1 MRSPLALLRRQSLR
15 VRITLS
21 FVAAAVAL
29 TLALSMTTFLTVR
42 TFLER
47 SRVSSSTRQT
57 VFALLFAREFIRAN
71 PNDMEG
77 LVSLLQTREN
87 FDAMV
92 TTGDDWFSTALSLT
106 PAAIPPRLDS
116 LVTEERLGYQ
126 HAEVGDVRM
135 LVFGAPL
142 PPAETDIYLSYPL
155 DEVDRTMGLLAR
167 VLAIAG
173 VAVVAAAVVLA
184 QRVSGRILR
193 PLVRVSSAAQR
204 VAEGLLETRV
214 QASSPDELGMLAASF
229 NQMAAALQDM
239 IQRERRFVAAVSHE
253 LRTPL
258 AALHTTGEL
267 LSARRGELSPSAREA
282 VDLVLEDIT
291 SLRRLVDE
299 LMEVSELDSQRGS
312 VRWERVSLSS
322 VAEAVARRRRL
333 DMSAEG
339 PDVVTFTDK
348 ARLERILGNLLDNAV
363 EHGLGRDLRL
373 FVQALDG
380 ECAVAVS
387 DTGPGIPQE
396 DLPHLFER
404 FYKADRSRSR
414 ERGGIGLGLAIAMQN
429 ARLLGGTIEAISAV
443 GEGSTF
449 ILRLPVR
456 DSPPNE
462 EA

>member
-1 MRSPLALLRRQSLR
+1 MRSPRALFRRQSLR

-21 FVAAAVAL
+21 FVAAAMAL
-29 TLALSMTTFLTVR
+29 TLALSMATFLTVR
-42 TFLER
+42 TVLEG

-71 PNDMEG
+71 PDDMEE

-106 PAAIPPRLDS
+106 PAAIPPGLDS
-116 LVTEERLGYQ
+116 LVSRERLGYQ
-126 HAEVGDVRM
+126 HADVGDVRM

-142 PPAETDIYLSYPL
+142 PPAETDLYLFYPL
-155 DEVDRTMGLLAR
+155 EEVDRTLGLLAR
-167 VLAIAG
+167 VLAIVG

-184 QRVSGRILR
+184 LRVSGRILK
-193 PLVRVSSAAQR
+193 PLVGVSSAAQR

-267 LSARRGELSPSAREA
+267 LSARRRELPPSTWEA

-299 LMEVSELDSQRGS
+299 LMEVSELDSQRAS
-312 VRWERVSLSS
+312 MRWERVSLSS
-322 VAEAVARRRRL
+322 VAAAVARRRRL
-333 DMSAEG
+333 DLPTEG
-339 PDVVTFTDK
+339 RDVITFTDK
-348 ARLERILGNLLDNAV
+348 ARLERILGNLVDNAV
-363 EHGLGRDLRL
+363 EHGRGQDVRL
-373 FVQALDG
+373 SLQLDDG

-387 DTGPGIPQE
+387 DSGPGIAQE
-396 DLPHLFER
+396 DLPYLFER
-404 FYKADRSRSR
+404 FYKVDRSRSR

-429 ARLLGGTIEAISAV
+429 ARLLGGTIDATSAI
-443 GEGSTF
+443 GKGSTF
-449 ILRLPVR
+449 TLRLPVR
-456 DSPPNE
+456 DSPPE
-462 EA
+462 EEG

>member
-1 MRSPLALLRRQSLR
+1 MRWPLALLRRQSLR

-29 TLALSMTTFLTVR
+29 TLALSIATFLTVR
-42 TFLER
+42 TVLER
-47 SRVSSSTRQT
+47 SRVSASTRQT
-57 VFALLFAREFIRAN
+57 VFALLFAREFINAN
-71 PNDMEG
+71 PNDLEG
-77 LVSLLQTREN
+77 LVSLLQSRQN

-92 TTGDDWFSTALSLT
+92 TAGDGWFSTALALT
-106 PAAIPPRLDS
+106 PAAIPTGLDS
-116 LVTEERLGYQ
+116 LVIQERLGYQ

-142 PPAETDIYLSYPL
+142 PPAETDIYLFYPL

-173 VAVVAAAVVLA
+173 VTVVAAAVVLA

-193 PLVRVSSAAQR
+193 PLVGVSSAAQR

-229 NQMAAALQDM
+229 NQMAGALQDM

-258 AALHTTGEL
+258 AALHATSEL
-267 LSARRGELSPSAREA
+267 LSARRGELSPPAQEA
-282 VDLVLEDIT
+282 VDLVLEDII

-299 LMEVSELDSQRGS
+299 LMEVSELDSQRAS
-312 VRWERVSLSS
+312 VRWEKVSLSS
-322 VAEAVARRRRL
+322 VARAVARRRRL
-333 DMSAEG
+333 DMPAEG
-339 PDVVTFTDK
+339 PDVVSFTDK
-348 ARLERILGNLLDNAV
+348 ARLERIIGNLIDNAV
-363 EHGLGRDLRL
+363 EHGLRRDLRL
-373 FVQALDG
+373 SVETQDG
-380 ECAVAVS
+380 ACAVAVS
-387 DTGPGIPQE
+387 DRGPGIAQE

-429 ARLLGGTIEAISAV
+429 ARLLGGTIEAISTV
-443 GEGSTF
+443 GKGSTF

-456 DSPPNE
+456 DSAPEE